1 MSKSMVMIVSVAA
14 VALSALPATAQQTQ
28 QTPPGTAQ
36 QETSIMGL
44 SIYSS
49 DGEKLGEVMQ
59 VGTHEGQQAVVAQLE
74 PDFGKG
80 ATVLIPAEMM
90 TQQGDRLE
98 LPMTA
103 EEVKTTISKK

>member
-1 MSKSMVMIVSVAA
+1 MPKSMVMIAM
-14 VALSALPATAQQTQ
+14 VALTFGALPATAQETR
-28 QTPPGTAQ
+28 PDTAQ
-36 QETSIMGL
+36 QETSMMGL

-49 DGEKLGEVMQ
+49 DGEKLGQVMQ

-103 EEVKTTISKK
+103 EEVKTTVSKK